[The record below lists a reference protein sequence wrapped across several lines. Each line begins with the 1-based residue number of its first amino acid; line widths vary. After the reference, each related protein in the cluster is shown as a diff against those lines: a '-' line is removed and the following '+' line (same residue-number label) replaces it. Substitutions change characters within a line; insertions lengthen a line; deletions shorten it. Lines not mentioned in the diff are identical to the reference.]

1 MDNTEKEKQF
11 KFIRLCFFVM
21 LAVFIIGNWYV
32 TQTIAQECGYNE
44 VLGQSVL
51 HFQPPFCDF
60 TIYQPLGYF
69 FWKRDPLLVQ
79 AIPYILR
86 SHAFTIYIFLG
97 CGAVFCYLK
106 SRSLKKLNSHGT
118 ADFAT
123 EEDIKNA
130 KLTDPD
136 NGVVCGRDPFTHNIM
151 LHNGP
156 EHILLLAPSRSGKGV
171 GIITPTGIIWK
182 YSMFFFDP
190 KAELWN
196 MTAGWRKRHHKQK
209 VMKFEPLCT
218 DGSAAKWNP
227 FAEINFQSHEEL
239 SDVTT
244 IANMMCKTG
253 EKSGGDPFW
262 ENSAIALMNGIIMH
276 LMYKHHQED
285 RPLPCPSDVMSFLS
299 SPDMDTDHLFASMK
313 IYPHISKEDF
323 LELPK
328 EIPLKDDEGNP
339 LLDENGKQKTKT
351 VQGYN
356 SLKAV
361 YGEYVADL
369 KPFKNALG
377 LEPGTEDWKKIR
389 SLDDLKDYLLDIRR
403 DDPAKFNSL
412 KWNPPDIMRAKD
424 KREINL
430 CITNATN
437 AGEVWYQLLVHPKVA
452 ESAANML
459 NGADQTRA
467 SIMQTAQTAMAL
479 YQDPLIRKNTAVSD
493 FTVRDLLDPRQTVSL
508 YLVLQPEDVDKL
520 RPLLRLFVNTMLA
533 KLVRDMKFGTGGG
546 TTNLVPQRLLLM
558 LDEFPQ
564 LGKMDSIENT
574 LAICAGYGIKIC
586 IVAQDV
592 SQLNKIYT
600 KDNSIMGNC
609 HVQIYFTPTNNES
622 MKVLSDK
629 LGDKTI
635 QTVSHSDNGKIFG
648 GSNSTSQQARKL
660 MTPDEVSRMSQEKE
674 LVFVGGHRPIY
685 GDKIRFY
692 LEPYFKKRVQA
703 PPPFSDTC
711 TQVKTYEQLFA
722 VHAADVADMKE
733 KQRTVAEARAKADAQ
748 KKAAEAKQENPA
760 SVEAEEK
767 APVSE
772 QVQPQEEKNIQTD
785 SSTKEE
791 ATEPE
796 AQKPTIADAPSTRPE
811 KDLRHRRFMEQQQK
825 YNMEI
830 HPKQPEQKTAEPQ
843 TAPATSEVPATNP
856 IDEQERFEK
865 DVAEHAPKV
874 GGLKL
879 GYVENRKKAEP
890 DYEPEKEVEEC
901 QPDAEAPDFA
911 AEGSAGTGEGADS
924 LEPAP
929 EEGAR
934 SEDEEALNS
943 NSEPEREE
951 ELEPPAE
958 DNHGLGDPV
967 AEAEAEARELD
978 NVMANFRRMRHE
990 EKQKK
995 EQQG

>member
-11 KFIRLCFFVM
+11 KFIRLCFLVM
-21 LAVFIIGNWYV
+21 LAAFIIGNWYV

-51 HFQPPFCDF
+51 HFKPPFCDF
-60 TIYQPLGYF
+60 TVYQPLGYF

-79 AIPYILR
+79 AIPYILH

-97 CGAVFCYLK
+97 CGAAFCYLK
-106 SRSLKKLNSHGT
+106 SRGLKKLNSHGT

-123 EEDIKNA
+123 EEDIKDA

-276 LMYKHHQED
+276 LMYKHHQEGW
-285 RPLPCPSDVMSFLS
+285 PLPCPSDVMSFLS

-323 LELPK
+323 LELPEEVPVIDKNGKPVIDEKTGKPKMEIK
-328 EIPLKDDEGNP
+328 EHYNPLK
-339 LLDENGKQKTKT
+339 
-351 VQGYN
+351 
-356 SLKAV
+356 AI
-361 YGEYVADL
+361 YGEYITDL
-369 KPFKNALG
+369 KPFKKALG

-389 SLDDLKDYLLDIRR
+389 SLDNLKDYLLDIRR
-403 DDPAKFNSL
+403 DDPVKFNSF
-412 KWNPPDIMRAKD
+412 KWDPPDIMRAKD
-424 KREINL
+424 KREIN
-430 CITNATN
+430 IAISNATN
-437 AGEVWYQLLVHPKVA
+437 AGDVWYQLLVHPKVA

-479 YQDPLIRKNTAVSD
+479 YQDPLIRQNTAVSD

-711 TQVKTYEQLFA
+711 TQVKTYDQLFA

-733 KQRTVAEARAKADAQ
+733 KQRTVAEARAKVDAQ
-748 KKAAEAKQENPA
+748 KKASEAKKEAPVTEESKIEEPIPESTKPQADTETPA
-760 SVEAEEK
+760 ESFSEEK
-767 APVSE
+767 TEKESE
-772 QVQPQEEKNIQTD
+772 PAKQTV
-785 SSTKEE
+785 
-791 ATEPE
+791 
-796 AQKPTIADAPSTRPE
+796 ADAPSARTE
-811 KDLRHRRFMEQQQK
+811 KDLRRQHFIEMHQKQYGMEV
-825 YNMEI
+825 
-830 HPKQPEQKTAEPQ
+830 HPKHQEQKAEEPPKSSV
-843 TAPATSEVPATNP
+843 TSEMPATEAD
-856 IDEQERFEK
+856 DEQERFDE
-865 DVAEHAPKV
+865 DVKEHAPTL
-874 GGLKL
+874 GGLKP
-879 GYVENRKKAEP
+879 GYGKTEKKAEA
-890 DYEPEKEVEEC
+890 DEPEKEAEEHR
-901 QPDAEAPDFA
+901 PDAEAPEPA
-911 AEGSAGTGEGADS
+911 AEGRTGEGTDS
-924 LEPAP
+924 PEPAP
-929 EEGAR
+929 EEGPR
-934 SEDEEALNS
+934 PTDEEALK
-943 NSEPEREE
+943 PKDEE
-951 ELEPPAE
+951 EPEPPAE
-958 DNHGLGDPV
+958 DNHGLGDPL
-967 AEAEAEARELD
+967 AEAEAEAKELD
-978 NVMANFRRMRHE
+978 DVMANFKRQLH

-995 EQQG
+995 EQEE

>member
-1 MDNTEKEKQF
+1 VASLGNPDKERQF
-11 KFIRLCFFVM
+11 KFIRLCFLVM
-21 LAVFIIGNWYV
+21 LSCYILGNWYL
-32 TQTIAQECGYNE
+32 TQTVAQECSYND
-44 VLGQSVL
+44 VLGQNVL

-69 FWKRDPLLVQ
+69 FWKRDPMIAQ

-86 SHAFTIYIFLG
+86 SHTLTLYIILA
-97 CGAVFCYLK
+97 CGAGFCFLK
-106 SRSLKKLNSHGT
+106 SKSLKKLDSHGT

-123 EEDIKNA
+123 EEDIKKA

-136 NGVVCGRDPFTHNIM
+136 NGVVCGRDPFTHKIM

-276 LMYKHHQED
+276 LMYKHHQEN

-328 EIPLKDDEGNP
+328 EVPVKGKDGKPVIDKETGKPKVTMEPRVNPLK
-339 LLDENGKQKTKT
+339 
-351 VQGYN
+351 
-356 SLKAV
+356 AI
-361 YGEYVADL
+361 YGEYVTDL
-369 KPFKNALG
+369 KPFKTALG
-377 LEPGTEDWKKIR
+377 LEPGAEDWKSIR
-389 SLDDLKDYLLDIRR
+389 SLDDLKDYLLDLREN
-403 DDPAKFNSL
+403 DVAKFDSL
-412 KWNPPDIMRAKD
+412 VWDPPDIMRAKD
-424 KREINL
+424 KREIN
-430 CITNATN
+430 IQIGNWHS
-437 AGEVWYQLLVHPKVA
+437 AGNVWYQLLVHPKVA

-479 YQDPLIRKNTAVSD
+479 YQDPLIRQNTAVSD

-635 QTVSHSDNGKIFG
+635 QTVSHSDNGKLFG

-660 MTPDEVSRMSQEKE
+660 MTPDEVARMSQEKE
-674 LVFVGGHRPIY
+674 LVFVGGYRPIY

-711 TQVKTYEQLFA
+711 TKVQTYEQLFA
-722 VHAADVADMKE
+722 VHAADVADMRE
-733 KQRTVAEARAKADAQ
+733 KQRTVAEARAKADA
-748 KKAAEAKQENPA
+748 KKKTTEPVKEEPKKEAESAKEAEAMPEA
-760 SVEAEEK
+760 SVPAPAEEQQVP
-767 APVSE
+767 AEESSE
-772 QVQPQEEKNIQTD
+772 KDDRKETGEEKPQV
-785 SSTKEE
+785 
-791 ATEPE
+791 
-796 AQKPTIADAPSTRPE
+796 ADVPIGHPNR
-811 KDLRHRRFMEQQQK
+811 DDRHRRFNGHRPNSDMD
-825 YNMEI
+825 I
-830 HPKQPEQKTAEPQ
+830 HRKPSKDEKSQPPEQADAHSAEEDSFEKDLKEHVLPISGLKPEYRRKEEPDEPAKTAEERQPDTKAPD
-843 TAPATSEVPATNP
+843 TATESGGGKGTDRSEPASEEGPRPADAETVKQEENDP
-856 IDEQERFEK
+856 LTEAEEEEEEVKSQMSHFKKRLKEKRKKDEQ
-865 DVAEHAPKV
+865 
-874 GGLKL
+874 
-879 GYVENRKKAEP
+879 
-890 DYEPEKEVEEC
+890 
-901 QPDAEAPDFA
+901 
-911 AEGSAGTGEGADS
+911 GE
-924 LEPAP
+924 
-929 EEGAR
+929 
-934 SEDEEALNS
+934 
-943 NSEPEREE
+943 
-951 ELEPPAE
+951 
-958 DNHGLGDPV
+958 
-967 AEAEAEARELD
+967 
-978 NVMANFRRMRHE
+978 
-990 EKQKK
+990 
-995 EQQG
+995 

>member
-1 MDNTEKEKQF
+1 MDSLDNTDKEKQF
-11 KFIRLCFFVM
+11 KFIRLCFLVM
-21 LAVFIIGNWYV
+21 LSVFLLGNWYV
-32 TQTIAQECGYNE
+32 TQSIAQECGYNE

-60 TIYQPLGYF
+60 TVYQPMGYF
-69 FWKRDPLLVQ
+69 FWKRDPMIAQ
-79 AIPYILR
+79 AIPYILH
-86 SHAFTIYIFLG
+86 SHALTLYIFLA
-97 CGAVFCYLK
+97 CGAGFCFLK
-106 SRSLKKLNSHGT
+106 SRSLKKLDSHGT
-118 ADFAT
+118 ADFAS
-123 EEDIKNA
+123 EEDIQNA
-130 KLTDPD
+130 KLNDPN
-136 NGVVCGRDPFTHNIM
+136 NGVVCGRDPFTKKIM

-171 GIITPTGIIWK
+171 GIITPTGIVWK

-196 MTAGWRKRHHKQK
+196 MTAGWRKRHHHQK

-276 LMYKHHQED
+276 LMYKHHQEK
-285 RPLPCPSDVMSFLS
+285 RALPCPSDVMSFLS

-328 EIPLKDDEGNP
+328 EVPVVDKNGKPVIDKKTGKQQVKLEERRNPLK
-339 LLDENGKQKTKT
+339 
-351 VQGYN
+351 
-356 SLKAV
+356 AI
-361 YGEYVADL
+361 YGEYITDL
-369 KPFKNALG
+369 KPFKQALG
-377 LEPGTEDWKKIR
+377 IEQGTEDWKRIR
-389 SLDDLKDYLLDIRR
+389 SLDDLKNYLLELREKDS
-403 DDPAKFNSL
+403 AKFDSL
-412 KWNPPDIMRAKD
+412 VWDPPDIMRAKD
-424 KREINL
+424 KREINIQ
-430 CITNATN
+430 ITNCHN
-437 AGEVWYQLLVHPKVA
+437 AGNVWYQLLVHPKVA

-711 TQVKTYEQLFA
+711 TKVQTYEQLFA
-722 VHAADVADMKE
+722 VHAADVEDMKE
-733 KQRTVAEARAKADAQ
+733 KQRTVAEARAKAEAK
-748 KKAAEAKQENPA
+748 KKAAEAPKEEPEGQKEEPA
-760 SVEAEEK
+760 VAEQK
-767 APVSE
+767 APE
-772 QVQPQEEKNIQTD
+772 PQEG
-785 SSTKEE
+785 
-791 ATEPE
+791 
-796 AQKPTIADAPSTRPE
+796 ADAPAKEKPTAPE
-811 KDLRHRRFMEQQQK
+811 KKDNGEPDADKPTVASAPTARPNRGASRRIPP
-825 YNMEI
+825 NRRI
-830 HPKQPEQKTAEPQ
+830 PHPGYEVHPQPQ
-843 TAPATSEVPATNP
+843 
-856 IDEQERFEK
+856 
-865 DVAEHAPKV
+865 
-874 GGLKL
+874 
-879 GYVENRKKAEP
+879 KKAEEPPTKPETEPADDGGDDMNHPSFKIGAGLKP
-890 DYEPEKEVEEC
+890 DYQPKKDEPDEPAKKAEDHP
-901 QPDAEAPDFA
+901 PDEEAPEP
-911 AEGSAGTGEGADS
+911 AESVGGGEGTDRPG
-924 LEPAP
+924 PAP
-929 EEGAR
+929 EEGTR
-934 SEDEEALNS
+934 PEDAKTLTPEETAESADEWQPEETDPLA
-943 NSEPEREE
+943 EAEKEREE
-951 ELEPPAE
+951 QDDAMKHFKEKWHEKRKK
-958 DNHGLGDPV
+958 GLSD
-967 AEAEAEARELD
+967 A
-978 NVMANFRRMRHE
+978 
-990 EKQKK
+990 
-995 EQQG
+995 

>member
-1 MDNTEKEKQF
+1 MIPLADTDKEKQF
-11 KFIRLCFFVM
+11 KFIRLCFLVM
-21 LAVFIIGNWYV
+21 FSCFILGNWYL
-32 TQTIAQECGYNE
+32 TQTVAQECNYND

-51 HFQPPFCDF
+51 HLQPPFCDF
-60 TIYQPLGYF
+60 TIYQPMGYY
-69 FWKRDPLLVQ
+69 FWKRDPMIAQ

-86 SHAFTIYIFLG
+86 SHTLTLYIFMA
-97 CGAVFCYLK
+97 CGAGFCYLK
-106 SRSLKKLNSHGT
+106 SKSLKKLDSHGT

-123 EEDIKNA
+123 EEDIQKA
-130 KLTDPD
+130 KLADPS
-136 NGVVCGRDPFTHNIM
+136 NGVVCGRDPFTKKIM

-171 GIITPTGIIWK
+171 GIITPTGIVWK

-196 MTAGWRKRHHKQK
+196 MTAGWRKRHHHQK

-276 LMYKHHQED
+276 LMYKHHQEN

-323 LELPK
+323 LELPREVPVLDKDGKPVIDK
-328 EIPLKDDEGNP
+328 ETGQPKVTLEPRVNP
-339 LLDENGKQKTKT
+339 
-351 VQGYN
+351 
-356 SLKAV
+356 LKAV
-361 YGEYVADL
+361 YGEYVTDL
-369 KPFKNALG
+369 KPFKTALG
-377 LEPGTEDWKKIR
+377 LEQSSEEWKNIR
-389 SLDDLKDYLLDIRR
+389 SLDDLKNYLLKVRKEDS
-403 DDPAKFNSL
+403 AKFDSL
-412 KWNPPDIMRAKD
+412 VWDAPNIMRAKD
-424 KREINL
+424 KREINIAL
-430 CITNATN
+430 TNANN
-437 AGEVWYQLLVHPKVA
+437 AGDVWYQLLVHPKVA

-479 YQDPLIRKNTAVSD
+479 YQDPLIRQNTAVSD

-660 MTPDEVSRMSQEKE
+660 MTPDEVARMSQEKE
-674 LVFVGGHRPIY
+674 LVFVGGYRPIY

-711 TQVKTYEQLFA
+711 TQVKTYDQLFA

-733 KQRTVAEARAKADAQ
+733 KQRKVAEARAKVDAKKKTEEPVKNEPPEKANPDKTAEAQPETDASLQTEQPQPPAEEPPEKNEGEEPKEGTPKIADAPPSPFSNHNP
-748 KKAAEAKQENPA
+748 KNKPVHPSKPAATSPAVEEDPFEKDVKEHVPRLLGLKPSHGRKDKPDEPPKAAEADPEGAKTP
-760 SVEAEEK
+760 
-767 APVSE
+767 
-772 QVQPQEEKNIQTD
+772 D
-785 SSTKEE
+785 ST
-791 ATEPE
+791 
-796 AQKPTIADAPSTRPE
+796 
-811 KDLRHRRFMEQQQK
+811 
-825 YNMEI
+825 
-830 HPKQPEQKTAEPQ
+830 
-843 TAPATSEVPATNP
+843 
-856 IDEQERFEK
+856 
-865 DVAEHAPKV
+865 
-874 GGLKL
+874 
-879 GYVENRKKAEP
+879 
-890 DYEPEKEVEEC
+890 
-901 QPDAEAPDFA
+901 
-911 AEGSAGTGEGADS
+911 EGSGDGDKGTDGA
-924 LEPAP
+924 EPAP
-929 EEGAR
+929 EEGTRPADTKAVNPSR
-934 SEDEEALNS
+934 EKNPNAETQSSELDPLAESESEDKEKA
-943 NSEPEREE
+943 
-951 ELEPPAE
+951 
-958 DNHGLGDPV
+958 D
-967 AEAEAEARELD
+967 
-978 NVMANFRRMRHE
+978 VMANFKKQLR
-990 EKQKK
+990 EKRKK
-995 EQQG
+995 GTSEA